1 MVLYSTPSQLPTI
14 TSHTSTTAIS
24 PTSTPSQPSTI
35 IAHSNSIAFHPT
47 SIMVLY
53 STPSHLP
60 TITLS
65 QLPTTFGYTS
75 AIVLHAT
82 STPITPTHTPTIT
95 SHSNEL
101 MVVVGVVLIVVV
113 CVVIVV
119 LGVGVWRWRRRR
131 GRMQVDGSGSRMEA
145 VNKVSAE
152 DSMEYNP
159 MYQPQNQQE
168 SKPSAP
174 QPFCHIRA
182 PLLISHFIN
191 WAASY
196 PVLHC
201 SYCCIQYE

>member
-1 MVLYSTPSQLPTI
+1 M
-14 TSHTSTTAIS
+14 AI
-24 PTSTPSQPSTI
+24 P
-35 IAHSNSIAFHPT
+35 
-47 SIMVLY
+47 
-53 STPSHLP
+53 P

-75 AIVLHAT
+75 TIVFRPT
-82 STPITPTHTPTIT
+82 STPVTPTHTPTIT

-119 LGVGVWRWRRRR
+119 LGVGVWRWRRGKR
-131 GRMQVDGSGSRMEA
+131 GRMQVDGSGSRTEA

-159 MYQPQNQQE
+159 MYRPQNQQE
-168 SKPSAP
+168 SKPIRQS
-174 QPFCHIRA
+174 FCHIGA

-201 SYCCIQYE
+201 CIQYE

>member
-1 MVLYSTPSQLPTI
+1 M
-14 TSHTSTTAIS
+14 AI
-24 PTSTPSQPSTI
+24 P
-35 IAHSNSIAFHPT
+35 
-47 SIMVLY
+47 
-53 STPSHLP
+53 P

-75 AIVLHAT
+75 TIVLHPT

-101 MVVVGVVLIVVV
+101 MAVVGVVLIVVV
-113 CVVIVV
+113 CVVTVV
-119 LGVGVWRWRRRR
+119 LGVGLWRWRRGKR
-131 GRMQVDGSGSRMEA
+131 GRMQVDGSESRTEA
-145 VNKVSAE
+145 VNKASAE

-159 MYQPQNQQE
+159 MYRPQNQQE
-168 SKPSAP
+168 SKLSAP
-174 QPFCHIRA
+174 QSFCHIGA
-182 PLLISHFIN
+182 PLLISYFIN